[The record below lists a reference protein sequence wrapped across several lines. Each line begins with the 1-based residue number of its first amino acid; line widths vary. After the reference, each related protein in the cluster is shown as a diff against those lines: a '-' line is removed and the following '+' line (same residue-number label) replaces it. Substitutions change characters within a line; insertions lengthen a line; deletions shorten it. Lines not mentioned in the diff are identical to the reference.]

1 MGVRTAEKPTFLPW
15 LALPAPR
22 RSRPDREAGGAR
34 SNGLK
39 LASVVLAASLAATGG
54 ACRQDMH
61 DQPKYKPYRASDFFG
76 DGRSVRDPI
85 PGTVARGQLRED
97 AYLETGKAGDKFADA
112 FPFAVTAD
120 VMKRGQQR
128 FEIYCTPCHDRLG
141 SGNGMVVRRGYRRPP
156 SLHIDRLRQAPHGYF
171 FDVITNGFG
180 AMPDYAA
187 QIPVKD
193 RWAIVAY
200 IRALQL
206 SQNATMADVPPS
218 ARGELTGRKP

>member
-1 MGVRTAEKPTFLPW
+1 MGVRGAEKPTLLPW
-15 LALPAPR
+15 VASQAPR
-22 RSRPDREAGGAR
+22 
-34 SNGLK
+34 SNRLK
-39 LASVVLAASLAATGG
+39 LASVVLAASLGATGS

-85 PGTVARGQLRED
+85 PGTVARGQLHED
-97 AYLETGKAGDKFADA
+97 AYLESGKVGDKFADA

-156 SLHIDRLRQAPHGYF
+156 SLHIDRLRQAPPGYF

-206 SQNATMADVPPS
+206 SQNATMADVPLS